1 MSDIKKELH
10 DAKVQKFIELA
21 SKQPITKQTWESIA
35 FECGISR
42 KTCYRWKDKYK
53 VEIANSVHEEIADM
67 IPELFKVGKDL
78 LMSTRTTD
86 KKAGVDVL
94 LKLDDKFQVLQEKE
108 ELQREELRYKYIM
121 QGMLEALNITTKED
135 FIECIDLVTRLVCDM
150 MAESLEETR
159 QQRIDAMHMTAKE
172 MLETMTM

>member
-1 MSDIKKELH
+1 M
-10 DAKVQKFIELA
+10 
-21 SKQPITKQTWESIA
+21 
-35 FECGISR
+35 
-42 KTCYRWKDKYK
+42 
-53 VEIANSVHEEIADM
+53 
-67 IPELFKVGKDL
+67 
-78 LMSTRTTD
+78 
-86 KKAGVDVL
+86 DVL